1 MSRHASKNGKA
12 LHYIYQRV
20 RTLKEMNLKHI
31 FGLALIL
38 LAMTTQAARKPL
50 PVTRLDLTSTPSEA
64 LIRIDHKVIG
74 DTPQSLTNLTEGLHL
89 IQLEKTGY
97 RPVIENM
104 MIKKDV
110 TQARAFTLE
119 PLTGLVLVNSKP
131 EGAEVSYNS
140 ASLGQTPLLLTTL
153 TPGTHRL
160 TIALP
165 GFQNK
170 NVDLLIQDRTPVQ
183 LSVDLTS
190 ASGTLEIESTPP
202 DTEVFINGISR
213 GKTPVKIE
221 RIPEG
226 SVKVAMK
233 SPGYEDHEREVSLT
247 AGEIQKITQS
257 MKPLP
262 GKLQIVSIPSDARV
276 YVNDEFKG
284 NTPYAFDKATP
295 GTYRVRVE
303 RPGCMPNARDIVL
316 EKGSSLTEEFRM
328 TKITGRIEV
337 VTAPASTTILLDGVK
352 VGVSQTKKT
361 DTTAFSDP
369 YAIEDVLEGEHVL
382 EVTRK
387 GYAPMKR
394 SITVTRDQTL
404 SPQFRL
410 IRQFIPNYEVVTA
423 RSHYK
428 GVLDYVTDEG
438 VKLETAPGV
447 SQTVPM
453 KDIRRHGPLREEG
466 K

>member
-1 MSRHASKNGKA
+1 
-12 LHYIYQRV
+12 
-20 RTLKEMNLKHI
+20 MNLKQTLS
-31 FGLALIL
+31 FALL
-38 LAMTTQAARKPL
+38 FVTLFSQAARKPL
-50 PVTRLDLTSTPSEA
+50 PVTRLDLISTPPGAS
-64 LIRIDHKVIG
+64 IRIDHKPVG
-74 DTPQSLTNLTEGLHL
+74 DTPQSITNMTEGIHL
-89 IQLEKTGY
+89 IQLQKTGY

-110 TQARAFTLE
+110 TQVRSFTLE
-119 PLTGLVLVNSKP
+119 PLPGLALVTSKP
-131 EGAEVSYNS
+131 EGAEVSYNN

-160 TIALP
+160 TLSLP

-170 NVDLLIQDRTPVQ
+170 NVDLVIEDRTPVQ
-183 LSVDLTS
+183 LMVDLTS
-190 ASGTLEIESTPP
+190 ASGTLLIESTPA

-213 GKTPVKIE
+213 GKTPVTID

-226 SVKVAMK
+226 SVKIALK
-233 SPGYEDHEREVSLT
+233 IAGYEDHEREVSLT
-247 AGEIQKITQS
+247 AGENQKINQT

-276 YVNDEFKG
+276 YINDQFKG
-284 NTPYAFDKATP
+284 NTPYTFDNATP

-303 RPGCMPNARDIVL
+303 RPGCLPNARDVAL
-316 EKGSSLTEEFRM
+316 EKGTSLTEEFRM

-337 VTAPASTTILLDGVK
+337 VTAPASSTILLDGVK
-352 VGVSQTKKT
+352 VGVTQTKKT

-387 GYAPMKR
+387 GYAPLKR
-394 SITVTRDQTL
+394 SITITRDQTL
-404 SPQFRL
+404 TPQFRL

-423 RSHYK
+423 RAHYK

-453 KDIRRHGPLREEG
+453 KDIRRHGPLREES